1 MRGRMLVKHYS
12 DATKTEDGAAFPKAA
27 YAFTPSDE
35 PSTWKLR
42 LWETPDKK
50 ETPRQ
55 VGMAIAAMGKG
66 FRGNKAQIPDADR
79 AGVMAKIRSAYKK
92 ANGKDMPAEMMHALL
107 DGEDVQGY
115 LFDYEQLSG
124 VELFATGEHNG
135 DKYTEKDLDDMVEA
149 FNALDFQPALKAG
162 HTDAPG
168 TPALGYVSALRR
180 VGEKL
185 VADITDVPSEIY
197 KQIRDKKFNRLSAE
211 IYWNL
216 ERAGKTYRRALKAVA
231 LLGAGVPGVAGLKP
245 LSAAFA
251 EIEAEVKFY
260 DKPGDDMDKT
270 EEARIRKEAEEAAA
284 KKYDELRAKDRE
296 EFMQLHATTEERIR
310 MQEEQRAREQRERE
324 RAEDVKRHEAQEARL
339 KAMELERKQE
349 RIAAVVGRC
358 TVRAFRPFLQ
368 RLAEITIVAPD
379 ADTKKYE
386 VDVAGDGKMKEFTGL
401 QLVEQLGDAINAKA
415 ARLFREHAKLD
426 ADYTAPAGDSINLG
440 DAQIVGDEVDRLTK
454 AYMADKKVTDYM
466 VAMNAVLALPENAE
480 IKEAYAKPRTRAA

>member
-1 MRGRMLVKHYS
+1 
-12 DATKTEDGAAFPKAA
+12 
-27 YAFTPSDE
+27 
-35 PSTWKLR
+35 
-42 LWETPDKK
+42 
-50 ETPRQ
+50 
-55 VGMAIAAMGKG
+55 MAIAAMGKG

-149 FNALDFQPALKAG
+149 FNALDFQPALKSG

-185 VADITDVPSEIY
+185 VADLIDVPSEVY

-270 EEARIRKEAEEAAA
+270 EEARIRREAEEAAA
-284 KKYDELRAKDRE
+284 RRYEELRERDRL
-296 EFMQLHATTEERIR
+296 EFQQAHATTEERIR
-310 MQEEQRAREQRERE
+310 LQEEARAKEARERE
-324 RAEDVKRHEAQEARL
+324 REDNRKRHQAQEDRI
-339 KAMELERKQE
+339 KAMELDRKQE
-349 RIAAVVGRC
+349 RITAVVGRC

-368 RLAEITIVAPD
+368 RLAEIMIVAPD

-386 VDVAGDGKMKEFTGL
+386 VDVAAT
-401 QLVEQLGDAINAKA
+401 
-415 ARLFREHAKLD
+415 AR
-426 ADYTAPAGDSINLG
+426 
-440 DAQIVGDEVDRLTK
+440 
-454 AYMADKKVTDYM
+454 
-466 VAMNAVLALPENAE
+466 
-480 IKEAYAKPRTRAA
+480 